1 MVKVNPFSAIH
12 PRADLAEQ
20 IAVLPYDVVDS
31 KEAAAFAEGN
41 PYSYFRIDRSEIEL
55 PELASPYDPKV
66 YEKAAANL
74 QKFLA
79 EGWFVEDGE
88 PTYYL
93 YELTMNGR
101 SQTGIVATTSIQE
114 YLDGKIKKHEFTRPE
129 KEQDRMNHIRTCDA
143 DTSPIFL
150 CYRQQQAIKK
160 LVDQWKETHPVF
172 CEFSHMYDVHHRVW
186 QIKDEAVISALQEA
200 FEHIPALYIADG
212 HHRTESAVK
221 VGLEKRAAHTATPES
236 EQFLSILFPDEELA
250 IYEYNRVINVSV
262 PSDFLA
268 QLAPSFTVEKS
279 TYQKPQQKGQFN
291 LYFGNHWYRLT
302 AKEAIQSDDPV
313 AGLDVSLL
321 QEHVIA
327 PIFGITDVRT
337 DKRIDFVGGIRG
349 AEELVKR
356 VDSGEW
362 QIAVELYPTQMA
374 DLLSVADA
382 NQIMPPKS
390 TWFEPKLLSGLF
402 VYDLKTKK

>member
-1 MVKVNPFSAIH
+1 MVKVNPFAAIH

-160 LVDQWKETHPVF
+160 LVDQWKETYPVF

-200 FEHIPALYIADG
+200 FEHVPALYIADG

-221 VGLEKRAAHTATPES
+221 VGLEKRAEQAATPES

-291 LYFGNHWYRLT
+291 LYFDNHWYRLT

-349 AEELVKR
+349 AGELVKR

-374 DLLSVADA
+374 DLLNVADA

>member
-1 MVKVNPFSAIH
+1 MVKVNPFAAIH

-186 QIKDEAVISALQEA
+186 QIKDKAVISALQEA
-200 FEHIPALYIADG
+200 FEHVPALYIADG

-221 VGLEKRAAHTATPES
+221 VGLEKRAEHTATPES

-291 LYFGNHWYRLT
+291 LYFDNHWYRLT
-302 AKEAIQSDDPV
+302 AKKNI
-313 AGLDVSLL
+313 
-321 QEHVIA
+321 
-327 PIFGITDVRT
+327 
-337 DKRIDFVGGIRG
+337 
-349 AEELVKR
+349 
-356 VDSGEW
+356 
-362 QIAVELYPTQMA
+362 
-374 DLLSVADA
+374 
-382 NQIMPPKS
+382 
-390 TWFEPKLLSGLF
+390 
-402 VYDLKTKK
+402 

>member
-129 KEQDRMNHIRTCDA
+129 KEQDRMN
-143 DTSPIFL
+143 
-150 CYRQQQAIKK
+150 
-160 LVDQWKETHPVF
+160 
-172 CEFSHMYDVHHRVW
+172 
-186 QIKDEAVISALQEA
+186 
-200 FEHIPALYIADG
+200 
-212 HHRTESAVK
+212 
-221 VGLEKRAAHTATPES
+221 
-236 EQFLSILFPDEELA
+236 
-250 IYEYNRVINVSV
+250 
-262 PSDFLA
+262 
-268 QLAPSFTVEKS
+268 
-279 TYQKPQQKGQFN
+279 
-291 LYFGNHWYRLT
+291 
-302 AKEAIQSDDPV
+302 
-313 AGLDVSLL
+313 
-321 QEHVIA
+321 
-327 PIFGITDVRT
+327 
-337 DKRIDFVGGIRG
+337 
-349 AEELVKR
+349 
-356 VDSGEW
+356 
-362 QIAVELYPTQMA
+362 
-374 DLLSVADA
+374 
-382 NQIMPPKS
+382 
-390 TWFEPKLLSGLF
+390 
-402 VYDLKTKK
+402 

>member
-1 MVKVNPFSAIH
+1 MVKVNPFAAIH

-129 KEQDRMNHIRTCDA
+129 KEQDRMNHIRACDA

-160 LVDQWKETHPVF
+160 LVDQWKETYPVF

-200 FEHIPALYIADG
+200 FEHVPALYIADG

-221 VGLEKRAAHTATPES
+221 VGLEKRAEQAATPES

-291 LYFGNHWYRLT
+291 LYFDNHWYRLT

-349 AEELVKR
+349 AGELVKR

-374 DLLSVADA
+374 DLLNVADA

>member
-1 MVKVNPFSAIH
+1 
-12 PRADLAEQ
+12 
-20 IAVLPYDVVDS
+20 
-31 KEAAAFAEGN
+31 
-41 PYSYFRIDRSEIEL
+41 
-55 PELASPYDPKV
+55 
-66 YEKAAANL
+66 
-74 QKFLA
+74 
-79 EGWFVEDGE
+79 
-88 PTYYL
+88 
-93 YELTMNGR
+93 
-101 SQTGIVATTSIQE
+101 
-114 YLDGKIKKHEFTRPE
+114 
-129 KEQDRMNHIRTCDA
+129 
-143 DTSPIFL
+143 
-150 CYRQQQAIKK
+150 
-160 LVDQWKETHPVF
+160 
-172 CEFSHMYDVHHRVW
+172 MYDVHHRVW

-291 LYFGNHWYRLT
+291 LYFDNQWYRLT

-402 VYDLKTKK
+402 VYDLKTK